1 MDGTSM
7 RGKRMSLNLLCEANW
22 KLLQD
27 HYEQGILSLQERN
40 LLLSE
45 ITKLLVTLRDAPLL
59 DSKNSTQRAEIT
71 SPG

>member
-1 MDGTSM
+1 MDGTST

-45 ITKLLVTLRDAPLL
+45 ITKLLVTMRDAPLL
-59 DSKNSTQRAEIT
+59 VSKNSIQQAET
-71 SPG
+71 TLHG

>member
-1 MDGTSM
+1 MAGTSM

-27 HYEQGILSLQERN
+27 HYEQGILSLQDRN

-45 ITKLLVTLRDAPLL
+45 ITKLLVTLRDVPLQDL
-59 DSKNSTQRAEIT
+59 RSLTPQAET
-71 SPG
+71 TLRG

>member
-1 MDGTSM
+1 MAGTSM

-22 KLLQD
+22 RLLQD
-27 HYEQGILSLQERN
+27 HYEQGILSLQDRN

-59 DSKNSTQRAEIT
+59 ASKNSIQQAET
-71 SPG
+71 TLRG